1 MHMRKQIKNKL
12 IEKLNEITEIKK
24 ISFDDSEILSDGI
37 FPCLIMNTENEEIE
51 YANLRGGSYRLQTR
65 YLTVNATLLVKK
77 TKNITDELENFTV
90 LIENKIGQNYKLDN
104 LVIDSVL
111 TNFTIETSIDS
122 NKNIGRLS
130 YTIFITYK
138 CNESDVTKNQ

>member
-12 IEKLNEITEIKK
+12 IEKLKEITEIKK

-65 YLTVNATLLVKK
+65 YLTVNATLLIKK
-77 TKNITDELENFTV
+77 TKNIIYELENFTV

-104 LVIDSVL
+104 LVIDTVL
-111 TNFTIETSIDS
+111 TNFTVETSMDS

>member
-65 YLTVNATLLVKK
+65 YLTVNATLLIKK
-77 TKNITDELENFTV
+77 TKNIINELENFTI

-104 LVIDSVL
+104 LVIDTVL

>member
-65 YLTVNATLLVKK
+65 YLTVNATLLIKK
-77 TKNITDELENFTV
+77 TKNIIDELENFTV

-104 LVIDSVL
+104 LVIDTVL